1 MQSPSPWW
9 VAYCIISFVTALVM
23 SVAGIWSLNVPL
35 WTAGY
40 FLMATLLLVASTFSL
55 AKTLRDQHESRRLVQ
70 RLDEAK
76 TEQLLRQYDV
86 ATSPT
91 PTG

>member
-9 VAYCIISFVTALVM
+9 IIYCIISFLTAIVM
-23 SVAGIWSLNVPL
+23 SMAGILSLDVPL

-55 AKTLRDQHESRRLVQ
+55 AKTLRDQHEARRLVQ

-76 TEQLLRQYDV
+76 AEQLLRQYDV
-86 ATSPT
+86 ATSPA
-91 PTG
+91 PAE

>member
-9 VAYCIISFVTALVM
+9 IAYCFISFFISLFM
-23 SVAGIWSLNVPL
+23 SLSGILYLDVPL

-40 FLMATLLLVASTFSL
+40 FLMATVLLVASSFSL
-55 AKTLRDQHESRRLVQ
+55 AKTLRDMHESQRLVQ

-76 TEQLLRQYDV
+76 AEQLLRQYDT
-86 ATSPT
+86 ATSPA
-91 PTG
+91 PAA